1 MYITHYWSIIC
12 FVVMYKNTTNYMM
25 CRMNTPMTIGYC
37 WLHPHF
43 GCGFVELSFPSKYFL
58 CFSFFFIMLKTFY
71 EFSSPH
77 QHQHHT
83 KRSLA
88 LEITGTPHNYI
99 ILIFNYAVG
108 CGAGVNGLYRWFGFG
123 KLSVYC
129 FCTIILGLI

>member
-1 MYITHYWSIIC
+1 
-12 FVVMYKNTTNYMM
+12 MYKNTTNYMM

-37 WLHPHF
+37 WLHPHI
-43 GCGFVELSFPSKYFL
+43 GCGFVEPSFPST
-58 CFSFFFIMLKTFY
+58 SFMFFVLFFIMLKTFY

-77 QHQHHT
+77 RHHHHHT

-108 CGAGVNGLYRWFGFG
+108 CGAEGNGL
-123 KLSVYC
+123 
-129 FCTIILGLI
+129 GLENFRFIVFAQSFWD